1 MNNALRILIARA
13 QTICL
18 EKLEMAKMSRGADAP
33 ALAATEKR
41 MEQLFDRLSDPGV
54 WAVPLQA
61 DAEPINQ
68 NILAL
73 EALGKDRA
81 AEIPEHINRLLDQI
95 DQSILQSDLES
106 TGGPGDA
113 PPTNDMNLQVMNAL
127 ARTRQQIGIRLV
139 KFAQEGQDLQQD
151 PEFQTMQGQQETLV
165 GTYWEKLKTNAI
177 TGRETDVN
185 NIRQRG
191 EFIATSAVV
200 GTFKVHYKLLSEFIR
215 SKLTPVTAL
224 LFIVFSA
231 TGQNLIDDGRKLL
244 NALETVQDTSLS
256 PGARDAAARQAL
268 LILYLYDDP
277 AQLEKP
283 GQVPTGRLLDHIQ
296 GNTLF
301 RELLPA
307 RYLDTF
313 RRKELPAPTSAE
325 WDSLQTPGRRQISN
339 LMHSGAPLSPVQYL
353 SVQQSLQNS
362 QIPPLQNSAAMR
374 SAAENL
380 QKPGPVTGLRTEVL
394 LEGLF
399 NFILERA
406 QQEVTINFLD
416 HLLNNKL
423 PQIGWLFPN
432 VRERYSNPDISYSQ
446 SFLESLRE
454 AFFLDLSRLNLT
466 LPELLLKDEYFGEL
480 QRDPVFYN
488 LLTVYTIF
496 GLTKSDVPLWEAVPL
511 THRNLYENFEAAGQ
525 KLNIRLA
532 DSASTTT
539 EYLQVQDAAK
549 AYVEQLQRVSAEI
562 LDIENQCENRIVNL
576 QQNREGPLP
585 PRPTFPVNPLYD
597 YRVLTGRSD
606 PNAVFHLGLLPQ
618 LLQGA
623 IDDATLSRYNTLSS
637 YDKFFAVPYS
647 GREMRI
653 AGLELARKLTDG
665 TWYNDLTQADILK
678 RWQADLAAYIG
689 EIDRWQ
695 MSFDT
700 LNLAGQFQETDNQR
714 GMVANVIDSTCGHWK
729 ASGDPADL
737 QALVLLGAIAADF
750 EDIIPEDLSYQDS
763 VRMLGLRREKLLQIE
778 KRLGAVEQR
787 LAEKDKAAASDSPF
801 QRYLK
806 RDKAVRPIDKIT
818 GEIEKLRELSIPLR
832 QALQQLDNTRAQN
845 EHKAWLVSRPLLQ
858 VTELLSH
865 VFYALQRP
873 DGKGLLTLGEMDEM
887 LREPKLK
894 TACLG
899 LLQQRISRIKNVGV
913 LSPEALAQFTR
924 LTLQDF
930 LELQAPKADSPSG
943 EKPDSLRLY
952 KTISTASRAFNR
964 ILEFPL
970 FADPAIPGDF
980 KPLTKRY
987 PVLQYLPDI
996 SERCVNFLYYLETR
1010 QYRPAVSALVR
1021 LVTSLS
1027 KQIQLAETLKGQ
1039 KIESGK
1045 KEQQSTAKTITS
1057 GKKQEKQGS
1066 AEAGANRKY
1075 LLHFFEQYG
1084 DFIAGLVDARDK
1096 NEVENLL
1103 KSLADP
1109 PGSSRT
1115 KRTHRFTASL
1125 NAYLGASAGWENWR
1139 RKQGNITTVN
1149 DFGTLAP
1156 AIPVGFTLSK
1166 LFWPESSR
1174 PQSFSLHVTV
1184 LDLGGMMT
1192 YRLAE
1197 EDKYGAYKLTFKNV
1211 LKPGLQLHWNIQKSP
1226 FYLGMGWQT
1235 GPQFR
1240 QENGEEVALRASRV
1254 FFTFGIDTPIR
1265 TLYAR

>member
-1 MNNALRILIARA
+1 MDTSLRTLIAGA
-13 QTICL
+13 QNVCL
-18 EKLEMAKMSRGADAP
+18 EKIDLFKRSSGANAS
-33 ALAATEKR
+33 AATAVEKR
-41 MEQLFDRLSDPGV
+41 MERLFDALSDPGI
-54 WAVPLQA
+54 WGEPPLINH
-61 DAEPINQ
+61 DPINQ
-68 NILAL
+68 NIVEL
-73 EALGKDRA
+73 EKLGSDRT
-81 AEIPEHINRLLDQI
+81 AEIPGQITRLLDLI
-95 DQSILQSDLES
+95 EQSILQSDLES
-106 TGGPGDA
+106 TRGPNNT

-139 KFAQEGQDLQQD
+139 KFAQEGEDLQQD
-151 PEFQTMQGQQETLV
+151 PEFQTMQSQQETLV
-165 GTYWEKLKTNAI
+165 SSYWEKLKTNAI

-185 NIRQRG
+185 HIRQRG
-191 EFIATSAVV
+191 EFIASSAVV

-215 SKLTPVTAL
+215 SKLTPIAV
-224 LFIVFSA
+224 LFILYFSYSA
-231 TGQNLIDDGRKLL
+231 ASQSLLDDGRNFLK
-244 NALETVQDTSLS
+244 AVETIQDTNHSWS
-256 PGARDAAARQAL
+256 ARDSAARQAL
-268 LILYLYDDP
+268 LILYLYDNP
-277 AQLEKP
+277 AQAEKP
-283 GQVPTGRLLDHIQ
+283 GQVQTDRLLDHVQ
-296 GNTLF
+296 GNGLF

-307 RYLDTF
+307 RYLDTL
-313 RRKELPAPTSAE
+313 RRKVPPVPTSAE
-325 WDSLQTPGRRQISN
+325 WDSLQTQGRRQIGA
-339 LMHSGAPLSPVQYL
+339 LMYGGAPLSPVQYL

-362 QIPPLQNSAAMR
+362 QLPPLQTTAAMR

-380 QKPGPVTGLRTEVL
+380 QKPGSVSGLRAEVL

-416 HLLNNKL
+416 RLLNEKI
-423 PQIGWLFPN
+423 PRIGWLFPN
-432 VRERYSNPDISYSQ
+432 VRERYSNPEISYSQ

-496 GLTKSDVPLWEAVPL
+496 GLAKSDVPLWEAVPL

-532 DSASTTT
+532 DSAFTTL
-539 EYLQVQDAAK
+539 EYRQMQDSAQ
-549 AYVEQLQRVSAEI
+549 AYVDQMQRVVAAI
-562 LDIENQCENRIVNL
+562 LDI
-576 QQNREGPLP
+576 QQNCESRINRLLEQFSGDTLP
-585 PRPTFPVNPLYD
+585 VRPVFPENPLYD

-606 PNAVFHLGLLPQ
+606 PKAVFHLGLLPQ

-623 IDDATLSRYNTLSS
+623 IDDTTLKQYNTLPS
-637 YDKFFAVPYS
+637 YDKFFAIPYS

-653 AGLELARKLTDG
+653 AGLELARRLTDG
-665 TWYNDLTQADILK
+665 TWYNELTQVDILK
-678 RWQADLAAYIG
+678 RWQADLAIYVG
-689 EIDRWQ
+689 DIDRWQ

-700 LNLAGQFQETDNQR
+700 LNLSGQYQETDSRRRMLAGAIAQ
-714 GMVANVIDSTCGHWK
+714 SSQYWQT
-729 ASGDPADL
+729 SGDPADL

-750 EDIIPEDLSYQDS
+750 DDIIPFDLSYQDS
-763 VRMLGLRREKLLQIE
+763 VRMLGERQEKLFQLEKRLAAAEHRLSANNKAAAAQSPFQQYLRRAVAVRPVDTLTGQIE
-778 KRLGAVEQR
+778 KLG
-787 LAEKDKAAASDSPF
+787 
-801 QRYLK
+801 
-806 RDKAVRPIDKIT
+806 
-818 GEIEKLRELSIPLR
+818 ELSAKIRNALR
-832 QALQQLDNTRAQN
+832 QLDSSRAQK
-845 EHKAWLVSRPLLQ
+845 EQKAWSVSGPVLQ

-865 VFYALQRP
+865 LFYVLQRP
-873 DGKGLLTLGEMDEM
+873 DGKGLMSLKELDEM
-887 LREPKLK
+887 LYEPRLK

-899 LLQQRISRIKNVGV
+899 LLQQRISRIKNVGI

-930 LELQAPKADSPSG
+930 LELQTPKDSLSG

-952 KTISTASRAFNR
+952 KTISTGLRAFNR

-970 FADPAIPGDF
+970 FADPAKPGEF
-980 KPLTKRY
+980 KSLTKRY
-987 PVLQYLPDI
+987 PVLQHLPDI
-996 SERCVNFLYYLETR
+996 SERCMNFLYYLETR

-1027 KQIQLAETLKGQ
+1027 KQIELVETQQ
-1039 KIESGK
+1039 KLK
-1045 KEQQSTAKTITS
+1045 KEKSQPSPLAAAGKPRKEIAPS
-1057 GKKQEKQGS
+1057 GAS
-1066 AEAGANRKY
+1066 ANQNY
-1075 LLHFFEQYG
+1075 LLRFFEQYG

-1096 NEVENLL
+1096 NEVEYLL

-1125 NAYLGASAGWENWR
+1125 NAYLGASAGWEYWA
-1139 RKQGNITTVN
+1139 RKQNNITENTN
-1149 DFGTLAP
+1149 FGMLAP
-1156 AIPVGFTLSK
+1156 AIPVGFTLSR
-1166 LFWPESSR
+1166 LLWAQEEH

-1197 EDKYGAYKLTFKNV
+1197 EDKYGAYKLSFKNV
-1211 LKPGLQLHWNIQKSP
+1211 FKPGLQLHWNIQKSP
-1226 FYLGMGWQT
+1226 FYLGLGWQT

-1240 QENGEEVALRASRV
+1240 QENGEEVAFRASR
-1254 FFTFGIDTPIR
+1254 FFISFGVDTPIR